1 MNNELGKC
9 QSGEALV
16 GSGRLSQ
23 SSSRGHIPKH
33 PRKEERANKDGI
45 STKLSNRGGV
55 SQCGCCLLSL
65 RENDGMWL
73 EIQGESRWRDP

>member
-1 MNNELGKC
+1 MNSELGKC

-23 SSSRGHIPKH
+23 GSSRGHARKH

-45 STKLSNRGGV
+45 STKLRNCGGMR
-55 SQCGCCLLSL
+55 QGGCSLLSL
-65 RENDGMWL
+65 RKNDRMWL
-73 EIQGESRWRDP
+73 EVQGESG